1 MSIENLDTIHTSR
14 TDADKHSLSI
24 AHEQPLPEWFL
35 NAPIQTEFRRG
46 NVAASEGR
54 IAELEREL
62 AAATARAEKAEAEL
76 ADANGWRDSLRGHLE
91 KRNTQLSLA
100 EARIAELES
109 QLATANAAACTERE
123 RYELYKAESINS
135 NARCIGLSQRI
146 AELEAVLKPL
156 VENLSC
162 YGDFEMRAD
171 TYGHFVAARA
181 ALARQTAKPCGTYVD
196 EAGDTVCIDTR
207 TVIPATK
214 PDRPACFYTPAE
226 NDCPAHMPKPCPH
239 FKECYDRANSTA
251 ADAAKE

>member
-100 EARIAELES
+100 EARIAELE
-109 QLATANAAACTERE
+109 
-123 RYELYKAESINS
+123 
-135 NARCIGLSQRI
+135 
-146 AELEAVLKPL
+146 AVLKPL

-196 EAGDTVCIDTR
+196 EAGDTVW
-207 TVIPATK
+207 
-214 PDRPACFYTPAE
+214 
-226 NDCPAHMPKPCPH
+226 
-239 FKECYDRANSTA
+239 
-251 ADAAKE
+251 